1 MFFRSYN
8 LTQHLYVNFSSRQEL
23 EKSRT
28 SVSKCLMPKI
38 MGVGGNTARVWT
50 KTVSS
55 ATMII
60 PVCFIRPGCSV
71 VVL

>member
-1 MFFRSYN
+1 M
-8 LTQHLYVNFSSRQEL
+8 TQHLYVNFSSGQEL
-23 EKSRT
+23 MKSRT

-38 MGVGGNTARVWT
+38 MGVGGNTARACM

-60 PVCFIRPGCSV
+60 FVCFIRPGCSV

>member
-1 MFFRSYN
+1 M
-8 LTQHLYVNFSSRQEL
+8 NFSSGQEL
-23 EKSRT
+23 KKART

-38 MGVGGNTARVWT
+38 MGVGGNTARVCI

-60 PVCFIRPGCSV
+60 SVCFIRPGCSV

>member
-1 MFFRSYN
+1 M
-8 LTQHLYVNFSSRQEL
+8 NFGSGLEL
-23 EKSRT
+23 KKART
-28 SVSKCLMPKI
+28 SASKSLIPKNK
-38 MGVGGNTARVWT
+38 GVGSNTNRVCI

-60 PVCFIRPGCSV
+60 SACFIGPGCSL

>member
-1 MFFRSYN
+1 M
-8 LTQHLYVNFSSRQEL
+8 NFSSGQEL
-23 EKSRT
+23 KKART

-38 MGVGGNTARVWT
+38 MGVVGNTARVCI
-50 KTVSS
+50 KTISS

-60 PVCFIRPGCSV
+60 SVCFIGPGCSV